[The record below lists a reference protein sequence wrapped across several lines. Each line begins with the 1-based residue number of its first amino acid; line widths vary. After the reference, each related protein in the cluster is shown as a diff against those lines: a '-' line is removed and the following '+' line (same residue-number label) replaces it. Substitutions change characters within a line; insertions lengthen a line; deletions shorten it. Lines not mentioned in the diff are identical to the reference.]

1 MFVSGGSH
9 EAYTIEHDASR
20 MKDRAS
26 GTTPCLLLRTRTS
39 LSMTYEASHGL
50 HPAAAVSAR

>member
-39 LSMTYEASHGL
+39 LSMTSERVMDCIPRPL
-50 HPAAAVSAR
+50 